1 MGSHQHAPPPPTL
14 LSYWDGPG
22 GPGDHPACL
31 HPHLHLP
38 GLRHDHPRPSKCEDL
53 RGRPGWPCCSIV
65 NMAGFKEGFF
75 TEGQIDD
82 FSGDDMLED
91 CYNYSLSQLSNPAD
105 LDITVYHEGSDG
117 GALDWIE
124 VSTNK
129 ATIRCTL
136 GAFLD
141 GFSNQKGY
149 CA

>member
-1 MGSHQHAPPPPTL
+1 MVLGDLGTIQRVSTL
-14 LSYWDGPG
+14 TSTCQDCGMTILGQVNVKICG
-22 GPGDHPACL
+22 GA
-31 HPHLHLP
+31 
-38 GLRHDHPRPSKCEDL
+38 
-53 RGRPGWPCCSIV
+53 PGWPCCSIV

-129 ATIRCTL
+129 ATVRCTL